1 MSYSKEVKMA
11 ELEATKTLF
20 ELRCL
25 VGSQFQEEYTQAL
38 AEYANAVAQEHQL
51 DVNIAILQ
59 KQISELHDTFLKYW
73 EMCDNEIDI
82 GELQQEYN
90 STIDEEIRLMD
101 LLEALEHK
109 QKEILFDH
117 FSGTHRCLDKI

>member
-1 MSYSKEVKMA
+1 MAKVEV
-11 ELEATKTLF
+11 TKNLF

-25 VGSQFQEEYTQAL
+25 VGLQFQEEYTQTL

-51 DVNIAILQ
+51 DVNIAILR
-59 KQISELHDTFLKYW
+59 KQIPELHDTILKYW
-73 EMCDNEIDI
+73 EMCDNEIAI

-90 STIDEEIRLMD
+90 NATDEEIRLMD